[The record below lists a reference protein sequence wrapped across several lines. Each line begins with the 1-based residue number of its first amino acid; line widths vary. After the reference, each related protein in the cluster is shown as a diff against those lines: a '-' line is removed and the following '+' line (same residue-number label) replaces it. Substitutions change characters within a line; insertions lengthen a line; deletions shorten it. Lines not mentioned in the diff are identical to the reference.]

1 MARNPNLLR
10 APAVAALIAAS
21 ALLASCTST
30 ASAEKDV
37 AITSCAVNANGRP
50 TVMGTVDNHT
60 SKASSYAI
68 AVGFYDSAGNRV
80 SEGAASLG
88 KVEASQTATFSAD
101 GAARAAGPL
110 TCKLLSVTRV
120 VAP

>member
-1 MARNPNLLR
+1 MARRVSLLSTT
-10 APAVAALIAAS
+10 VAA
-21 ALLASCTST
+21 ALLASPLLAGCTST

-37 AITSCAVNANGRP
+37 MTTTCTVGANGRP

-60 SKASSYAI
+60 SKASTYVI

-80 SEGAASLG
+80 SDAGASLG
-88 KVEASQTATFSAD
+88 KVEPSQTATFVASGTAK
-101 GAARAAGPL
+101 ANGPL
-110 TCKLLSVTRV
+110 TCKLLSVTRT